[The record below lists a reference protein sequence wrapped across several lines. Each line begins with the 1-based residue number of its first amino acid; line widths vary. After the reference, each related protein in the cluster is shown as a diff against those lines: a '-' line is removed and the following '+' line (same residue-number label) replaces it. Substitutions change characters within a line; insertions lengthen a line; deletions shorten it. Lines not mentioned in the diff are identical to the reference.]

1 MPKDATPTMTVVD
14 RVMAGDA
21 HQVWDVL
28 SDGWLFPVW
37 VVGATHMRD
46 VDDTWPA
53 PGAQLHHEVGAWP
66 MSLSDT
72 TQVIESDPGRRLVL
86 RARAWPVGEAVIEI
100 TVEPHPDGASV
111 QLAEGTSRGP
121 AYLFDNPLQRK
132 ILKARNVET
141 LRRLA
146 AIVENR
152 KQPSY
157 QR

>member
-1 MPKDATPTMTVVD
+1 MPKDATPAMPVVD
-14 RVMAGDA
+14 RGMAGDA

-53 PGAQLHHEVGAWP
+53 PGAQLHHEVGAGP

-100 TVEPHPDGASV
+100 TVEPHPDGTFV
-111 QLAEGTSRGP
+111 RLAEGTSRGP
-121 AYLFDNPLQRK
+121 AYLLDNPLQRK

-141 LRRLA
+141 
-146 AIVENR
+146 
-152 KQPSY
+152 
-157 QR
+157 